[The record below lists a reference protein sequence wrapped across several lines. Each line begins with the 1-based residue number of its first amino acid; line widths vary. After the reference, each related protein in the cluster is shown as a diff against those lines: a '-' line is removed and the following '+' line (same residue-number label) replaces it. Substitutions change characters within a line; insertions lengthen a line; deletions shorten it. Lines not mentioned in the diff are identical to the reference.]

1 MLEKDL
7 DLLGDGVGS
16 MCCVGMDVDQILL
29 LLLLLV
35 VVLLLLLVLLLA
47 LLMVLLVLL
56 ALVALLLLLELL
68 VLLALMVVLLL
79 ESELPANVVQ
89 ELGTNNII
97 NMFEILKK

>member
-56 ALVALLLLLELL
+56 ALVALLLELL